1 MIPSPYATAEPGN
14 EAEALLFELFP
25 FIIVTDASLTVR
37 RWGRL
42 ASTLAPEL
50 EPEQS
55 LLSIFELHGV
65 RHDDTKIDRDTWRS
79 NRPIVLKHR
88 WHSERVLKGQLQFHG
103 KQALYFLG
111 WPVVTRADDLANLG
125 VRLKDIP
132 PHNHL
137 SDLLLVLRNSQLTLA
152 DADQLTQ
159 RARQRS
165 RELEVL
171 NERLRGEAELVR
183 ARQAAEAA
191 SDAKSRFLS
200 HVSHELRTP
209 MNAILGYAEMLVDG
223 YYGTVPQTAASV
235 LERMQVNGR
244 HLLDLIN
251 KILDMSVIE
260 AGQLTLSLASY
271 DVRATCGKVVA
282 ATEGLAA
289 QKGLAFVAEIDPDMG
304 EITGDELRVT
314 QVMIN
319 LVGNAIKF
327 TSAGTITFV
336 ARRETDSIV
345 IEVRD
350 TGPGIA
356 PQDQARIFRDFQQV
370 KLPGGVTV
378 GAGLGLSI
386 ASKIVALHGGSM
398 GVESKIGEG
407 STFRVTLPISVRE
420 SGPTI

>member
-14 EAEALLFELFP
+14 ETETLLFELFP
-25 FIIVTDASLTVR
+25 FIIVTDASLTVH

-42 ASTLAPEL
+42 ASVLAPEL
-50 EPEQS
+50 EPERS
-55 LLSIFELHGV
+55 LLEVFELQGV
-65 RHDDTKIDRDTWRS
+65 RRDDTRIDPATWRS
-79 NRPIVLKHR
+79 SRPIVLKHR
-88 WHSERVLKGQLQFHG
+88 QHTERVLRGQLQFHG
-103 KQALYFLG
+103 DHTLYFLG
-111 WPVVTRADDLANLG
+111 WPVVTRADDLVSLG
-125 VRLKDIP
+125 IKLKEIP
-132 PHNHL
+132 PHNNL

-159 RARQRS
+159 KARERS
-165 RELEVL
+165 RELEAL

-209 MNAILGYAEMLVDG
+209 MNAILGYSEMLVDG
-223 YYGTVPQTAASV
+223 YYGAIPQTAASV

-260 AGQLTLSLASY
+260 AGQLTLSIARY
-271 DVRATCGKVVA
+271 DFRATCQKVVA
-282 ATEGLAA
+282 ATEGLAT
-289 QKGLAFVAEIDPDMG
+289 QKGLVFVTKIDPELG
-304 EITGDELRVT
+304 EVTGDELRVT

-319 LVGNAIKF
+319 LIGNAIKF
-327 TSAGTITFV
+327 TSTGSVTVI
-336 ARRETDSIV
+336 ARRDSGNV
-345 IEVRD
+345 LIEISD

-356 PQDQARIFRDFQQV
+356 PQDQARIFKDFQQV
-370 KLPGGVTV
+370 RLPGGVTV

-386 ASKIVALHGGSM
+386 ASKIVALHGGTM
-398 GVESKIGEG
+398 GVESTIGEG
-407 STFRVTLPISVRE
+407 STFRVTLPISVPE
-420 SGPTI
+420 SEPTQ